1 MHFCILFFVFVA
13 TLVLLGVDMKKTT
26 IICVALLLIL
36 IVMGLAF
43 SAQPQQQLQNA
54 DYLRIHIRANSND
67 VDDQNIKYTIKD
79 AMVEFLAPKL
89 AFCASKQ
96 QVVELIN
103 NNTQQLENLANCTL
117 KAHGFD
123 YVAKIKIDSEMFPT
137 RTYEGYTLQ
146 SGVYDAIIVELGSA
160 AGNNWWCVM
169 YPPLCFVNYSAE
181 NSQNIVYKSKI
192 WEIIKQFFD

>member
-1 MHFCILFFVFVA
+1 MHTFFCFCGNTCFVEVS
-13 TLVLLGVDMKKTT
+13 MKKTT

-36 IVMGLAF
+36 IVLGLAF
-43 SAQPQQQLQNA
+43 SAEPSNTLQNA

-67 VDDQNIKYTIKD
+67 IDDQNIKYTIKD
-79 AMVEFLAPKL
+79 AMVKFLTPKL
-89 AFCASKQ
+89 AFCTSKQ
-96 QVVELIN
+96 QVVEMITN
-103 NNTQQLENLANCTL
+103 NKQQLENLANSTL
-117 KAHGFD
+117 KEQGFD

-160 AGNNWWCVM
+160 SGNNWWCVM

-192 WEIIKQFFD
+192 WEIIKQFFN